1 MEDPGSS
8 AERTALA
15 WQRSALALLVGAA
28 ITMRL
33 SLDRLGAVA
42 FVSPALVAPL
52 ACWVLLESRGRY
64 AHRCG
69 RRIRREA
76 PDGRAPAGLALATII
91 LAAGELVA
99 ISA

>member
-15 WQRSALALLVGAA
+15 WRRSALALLAGAA

-33 SLDRLGAVA
+33 SLDRLGPVA

-64 AHRCG
+64 AHHCG
-69 RRIRREA
+69 TRIRNEA
-76 PDGRAPAGLALATII
+76 PDGRAPAGLALALIV
-91 LAAGELVA
+91 LAVGEFVA